1 MNQQS
6 EEHNLYWLNHWQHPQ
21 YRRISMEQ
29 ANEIALQRVPGQVVK
44 SELEFEDGILIYEV
58 DIRTADGLKYEV
70 EIDAVTG
77 EVVKV
82 KLD

>member
-1 MNQQS
+1 MNQQN
-6 EEHNLYWLNHWQHPQ
+6 EYWMNHWQHPQ

-44 SELEFEDGILIYEV
+44 SELEFDDGILIYEV
-58 DIRTADGLKYEV
+58 DIRTMEGHKYEV
-70 EIDAVTG
+70 KIDAVTG
-77 EVVKV
+77 EVLKV

>member
-1 MNQQS
+1 M
-6 EEHNLYWLNHWQHPQ
+6 NHWQHPQ

-44 SELEFEDGILIYEV
+44 SELEFDDGILIYEV
-58 DIRTADGLKYEV
+58 DIRTMEGHKYEV
-70 EIDAVTG
+70 KIDAVTG
-77 EVVKV
+77 EVLKV

>member
-1 MNQQS
+1 MNQQN
-6 EEHNLYWLNHWQHPQ
+6 EYWSNHWQHPQ
-21 YRRISMEQ
+21 YRRISIEQ

-44 SELEFEDGILIYEV
+44 SELEFDDGMLIYEV
-58 DIRTADGLKYEV
+58 DIRTADGQKYEV

-77 EVVKV
+77 AVLKV

>member
-1 MNQQS
+1 MNQQN
-6 EEHNLYWLNHWQHPQ
+6 EHWMNHWQHPQ

-44 SELEFEDGILIYEV
+44 SELEFDDGMLIYEV
-58 DIRTADGLKYEV
+58 DIRTAEGHKYEV
-70 EIDAVTG
+70 KIDAVTG
-77 EVVKV
+77 EVLKV

>member
-1 MNQQS
+1 MNQQN
-6 EEHNLYWLNHWQHPQ
+6 EYWLNHWQHPQ

-44 SELEFEDGILIYEV
+44 SELEFDDGMMIYEV
-58 DIRTADGLKYEV
+58 DIRTVEGYKYEV
-70 EIDAVTG
+70 KIDAVTG
-77 EVVKV
+77 EVLKV